1 MEFEI
6 TLSNYDL
13 CVKLT
18 VAFSKAGVK
27 FILFNINESVIFYTV
42 LHADV
47 YMYMH
52 FILEYNFDNLFFVLS
67 FPRVFFF
74 SLEEFCPSRDHPITI
89 GIYLCSN

>member
-6 TLSNYDL
+6 TLSNCFL
-13 CVKLT
+13 CGKLT
-18 VAFSKAGVK
+18 VSFTKARIK

-67 FPRVFFF
+67 FPSFLFLSRRVQ
-74 SLEEFCPSRDHPITI
+74 PIQGLSDYNRNI
-89 GIYLCSN
+89 LV